1 LPREGSL
8 EYGDGFER
16 RSLRGIAPMRQAPP
30 VEKEVAG
37 FKKGMKVR
45 HVRYGV
51 GKVYSVEGG
60 TPPTVTVDFPGHGT
74 KQIVAKYLEPA

>member
-1 LPREGSL
+1 
-8 EYGDGFER
+8 
-16 RSLRGIAPMRQAPP
+16 
-30 VEKEVAG
+30 
-37 FKKGMKVR
+37 MKVR

-51 GKVYSVEGG
+51 GKVHSVEGG

>member
-1 LPREGSL
+1 VPSP
-8 EYGDGFER
+8 
-16 RSLRGIAPMRQAPP
+16 APK
-30 VEKEVAG
+30 EKEVAG

-51 GKVYSVEGG
+51 GKVHSVEGG